1 MRGVILMRKN
11 VSFGAK
17 RGFTLL
23 EMLIVLAISSIVI
36 TVLATVL
43 ASSFRMLRAGETRSQ
58 LQGIARNT
66 LDYVAEN
73 VATANI
79 IPRSE
84 DRDYNFV
91 NDAALPADGGFGID
105 ARYVV
110 GWRQNNQHWFP
121 AGREISEAWSDRIV
135 TQHKDNMS
143 LGLFGEIRNVSQP
156 GPSLIEFNNQR
167 VSSVTNIFRL
177 AIPASDNMIYY
188 LSDNFNNGQYGGPD
202 VNFPE
207 YHYTRNRREDCVL
220 FHSMRLELKPY
231 AQQGAS
237 NPNTG
242 VQGNP
247 NVSFADFNVPVS
259 TNITRL
265 QFEYFHKVPFWLED
279 PDNAGEA
286 LMEDTNDSGRLDSP
300 ILAGWTLVPIDVAD
314 NSFSSWNY
322 NDIYRD
328 QSVSPSQRVDNFNQ
342 WNVDVFYNRPD
353 PENPQN
359 APPDFKGWLSSG
371 AFVDIEFDV
380 RDLIGVDN
388 GNPLSR
394 HPGLFFGNA
403 DGIPDG
409 DGVPD
414 NPVPMWWMPY
424 LEAIRITVIATP
436 QSVIEERRQAS
447 GVKRD
452 SNDNFVYYNL
462 DSATPYADFA
472 RTIPLTNARDLF
484 IGEGKDVVV
493 SRMVYPELSYKL
505 TPIIYPD
512 DQRLLLNRR
521 ADYNYFTAGSATK
534 PVGVS
539 PIDEGGP
546 TSAVDRYWELDNYL
560 NGP

>member
-1 MRGVILMRKN
+1 MRKPEPG
-11 VSFGAK
+11 GAA

-43 ASSFRMLRAGETRSQ
+43 SSSFRMLRAGETRSQ

-73 VATANI
+73 VATANV

-91 NDAALPADGGFGID
+91 NDAALESQGGFGID

-110 GWRQNNQHWFP
+110 GWEQNNRHWYP

-135 TQHKDNMS
+135 TKHKDNLS
-143 LGLFGEIRNVSQP
+143 LGLFGEIRSVTS
-156 GPSLIEFNNQR
+156 PSPNLVEFNNQR
-167 VSSVTNIFRL
+167 VSSVTSVFRL
-177 AIPASDNMIYY
+177 AIPASGNMIYY
-188 LSDNFNNGQYGGPD
+188 LSDSFNNGQYGGVD

-207 YHYTRNRREDCVL
+207 SYYARNRKEDCVL
-220 FHSMRLELKPY
+220 FHSMRMELKPY
-231 AQQGAS
+231 AQEGAS
-237 NPNTG
+237 NPNPG

-247 NVSFADFNVPVS
+247 NVSFADFSVPVS
-259 TNITRL
+259 SNITRM

-279 PDNAGEA
+279 PDNPGEA
-286 LMEDTNDSGRLDSP
+286 LMEDTNDNGIPDSP

-314 NSFSSWNY
+314 NSYSSWNY

-328 QSVSPSQRVDNFNQ
+328 LSVPASQRVADFNV
-342 WNVDVFYNRPD
+342 WNIDVFYNRPD
-353 PENPQN
+353 PDNPQN
-359 APPDFKGWLSSG
+359 APPDLRGWLSSG
-371 AFVDIEFDV
+371 DFVEFSFDV
-380 RDLIGVDN
+380 RDIIGTDN
-388 GNPLSR
+388 SYPLAR
-394 HPGLFFGNA
+394 HPGLYFGNA

-447 GVKRD
+447 GQRRD
-452 SNDNFVYYNL
+452 SNGNPVYYNL
-462 DSATPYADFA
+462 DSPTPYADFG
-472 RTIPLTNARDLF
+472 RTIPLANARDLF
-484 IGEGKDVVV
+484 IGEGKDIVV

-512 DQRLLLNRR
+512 DPRLLQIRR
-521 ADYNYFTAGSATK
+521 ADYNYFTAGSVTS
-534 PVGVS
+534 PEGVS

-546 TSAVDRYWELDNYL
+546 ISPFGKYWELDNYL